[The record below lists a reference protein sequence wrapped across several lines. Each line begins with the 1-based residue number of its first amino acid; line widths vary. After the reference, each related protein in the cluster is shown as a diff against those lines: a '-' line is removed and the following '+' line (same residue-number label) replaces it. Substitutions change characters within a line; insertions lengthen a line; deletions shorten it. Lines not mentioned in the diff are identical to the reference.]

1 MINASLE
8 QSRYVCCLTCITG
21 KFEKE
26 RRNLIAKKETLEE
39 YVRVA
44 NRRSD
49 NIRRDVTLW
58 LNQAKLI
65 EEDTKTKV
73 TCFFRW
79 FPNCQ
84 WQYSRGK
91 DLESKREE
99 IKRLMMESN
108 FENVGITRDIPN
120 IEFYSSQNYI
130 SFESRKLKIQELF
143 NTLTDDNNYII
154 GLQGMGGT
162 AKTTLAK
169 EIGKELKK
177 SKVFDQVI
185 DTTISNTPD
194 TKKIQDDIAGPLG
207 LSLKDYTASERPRR
221 LWDRLTNGEKILIIL
236 DDEWGDISFEEIGIP
251 FKDNCNGCRILVT
264 TRNMSTCNKMGC
276 EKIIQLE
283 ILPEE
288 DGWILFQKHAGLS
301 GSSSRSILDKA
312 RKICKECKG
321 LPIAIAIIVGSLK
334 GQEHVVEWDVVLK
347 SLQRSMPI
355 SGDDENLRKV
365 YTSLKYSYDNMKNKT
380 AKKLFLL
387 CSVF

>member
-1 MINASLE
+1 M
-8 QSRYVCCLTCITG
+8 
-21 KFEKE
+21 
-26 RRNLIAKKETLEE
+26 
-39 YVRVA
+39 
-44 NRRSD
+44 
-49 NIRRDVTLW
+49 
-58 LNQAKLI
+58 
-65 EEDTKTKV
+65 
-73 TCFFRW
+73 
-79 FPNCQ
+79 
-84 WQYSRGK
+84 
-91 DLESKREE
+91 
-99 IKRLMMESN
+99 
-108 FENVGITRDIPN
+108 
-120 IEFYSSQNYI
+120 
-130 SFESRKLKIQELF
+130 
-143 NTLTDDNNYII
+143 
-154 GLQGMGGT
+154 
-162 AKTTLAK
+162 
-169 EIGKELKK
+169 
-177 SKVFDQVI
+177 
-185 DTTISNTPD
+185 
-194 TKKIQDDIAGPLG
+194 
-207 LSLKDYTASERPRR
+207 KDYSASERPKR
-221 LWDRLTNGEKILIIL
+221 LWNRLTNGEKILIIL